1 MLARDKIIDTDLFI
15 IFLDAAG
22 KLVKQIGAF
31 KHSPFFLKLKIAVF
45 MMIVFLEVHL
55 HHDWRLC

>member
-1 MLARDKIIDTDLFI
+1 MLARDKSIATELFI

-31 KHSPFFLKLKIAVF
+31 KRCPFFSKLKIAVF
-45 MMIVFLEVHL
+45 MMIVFVEVHL
-55 HHDWRLC
+55 LHDWRLC